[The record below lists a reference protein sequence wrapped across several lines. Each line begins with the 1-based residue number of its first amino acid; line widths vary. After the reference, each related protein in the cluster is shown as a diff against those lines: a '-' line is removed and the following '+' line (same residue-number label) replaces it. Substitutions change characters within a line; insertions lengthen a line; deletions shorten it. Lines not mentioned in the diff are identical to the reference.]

1 MMEKLKAV
9 LSAGETPWMGIYLR
23 VLALF
28 YLAGSVI
35 HFATLLGYGVLN
47 WEEMTLADKAATFF
61 YGQWGAFTALG
72 LWKRRP
78 WGILLFFIAS
88 ASQVVL
94 YWGFPELF
102 SSTDEHRQL
111 LQGIIN
117 FHISTL
123 AIFFMIRIQG
133 R

>member
-1 MMEKLKAV
+1 MEKLKAV
-9 LSAGETPWMGIYLR
+9 LRAGETPWMGIYLR
-23 VLALF
+23 VLAIA
-28 YLAGSVI
+28 YLAGSVV
-35 HFATLLGYGVLN
+35 HFASLLGYGVLAL
-47 WEEMTLADKAATFF
+47 EEMTLADKAAAFF
-61 YGQWGAFTALG
+61 YAQWGAFTALG

-88 ASQVVL
+88 ISQVML

-102 SSTDEHRQL
+102 SSTDEQRLL
-111 LQGIIN
+111 LQGMIN